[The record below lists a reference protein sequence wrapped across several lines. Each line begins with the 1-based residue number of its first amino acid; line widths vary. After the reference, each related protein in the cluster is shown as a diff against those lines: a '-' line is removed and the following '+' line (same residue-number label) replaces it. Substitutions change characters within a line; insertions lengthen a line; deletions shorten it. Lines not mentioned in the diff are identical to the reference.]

1 MSAIYNKENV
11 WKEFEIAKAAD
22 IKLSKKKLDFD
33 KENDIHKNRIKFCK
47 EHAELKK
54 QSPKSYETGLRINF
68 DNLLKAYESP
78 NPRDYFYMSVFGK
91 TYAEK
96 MAEQEAEPD
105 IDEKKSK

>member
-1 MSAIYNKENV
+1 MSAIYNKDNV
-11 WKEFEIAKAAD
+11 WKEFNIAKAAD
-22 IKLSKKKLDFD
+22 IKLSKKKLDED

-47 EHAELKK
+47 EHAELMK
-54 QSPKSYETGLRINF
+54 QSPTSYEHGLRINF

-78 NPRDYFYMSVFGK
+78 NPRDHFYMSVFGK

-96 MAEQEAEPD
+96 MAEQEEEPD

>member
-1 MSAIYNKENV
+1 MSAIYNQENV

-91 TYAEK
+91 TYEEK
-96 MAEQEAEPD
+96 MAEQEEEAD

>member
-1 MSAIYNKENV
+1 MSAIYNQENV
-11 WKEFEIAKAAD
+11 WKEFDIAKAKD
-22 IKLSKKKLDFD
+22 IKLSKKKSDED

-54 QSPKSYETGLRINF
+54 QSPESYEHGLRINF

-78 NPRDYFYMSVFGK
+78 NPRDHFYMSVFGK

>member
-1 MSAIYNKENV
+1 MSAMYNQENV
-11 WKEFEIAKAAD
+11 WKEFDIAKAKD
-22 IKLSKKKLDFD
+22 IKLSKKKLDED

-54 QSPKSYETGLRINF
+54 QSPKSYEPGLRINF

-78 NPRDYFYMSVFGK
+78 NPRDHFYMSVFGK